1 MCMIQAT
8 GGMIE
13 FPGGLIFVDCKFY
26 TGLWG
31 LNFIDFLVRIIN
43 ECCGCKFVGE
53 GYQQNP

>member
-13 FPGGLIFVDCKFY
+13 FPGGLIFMDCRSH

-43 ECCGCKFVGE
+43 ELVMLWM
-53 GYQQNP
+53 